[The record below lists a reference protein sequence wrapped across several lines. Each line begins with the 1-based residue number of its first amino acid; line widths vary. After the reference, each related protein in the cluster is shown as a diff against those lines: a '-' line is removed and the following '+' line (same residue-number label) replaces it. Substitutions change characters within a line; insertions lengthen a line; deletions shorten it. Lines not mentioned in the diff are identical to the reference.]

1 MGTSSVEALR
11 FSARWLLDLKTQIKV
26 LYLGGNYFTKR
37 LYGEVLKCR
46 LNLGHMIAKYIH
58 TWSKS
63 KL

>member
-46 LNLGHMIAKYIH
+46 VNLSETRI
-58 TWSKS
+58 T
-63 KL
+63 